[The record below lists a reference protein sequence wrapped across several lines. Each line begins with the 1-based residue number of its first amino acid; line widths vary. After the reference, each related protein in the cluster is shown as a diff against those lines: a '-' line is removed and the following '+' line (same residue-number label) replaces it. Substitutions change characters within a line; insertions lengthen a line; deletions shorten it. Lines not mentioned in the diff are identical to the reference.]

1 MTTTV
6 KKFHLTW
13 AEVDQKIDQLARN
26 IQMFHDW
33 DIQRV
38 VSIANGGTYIGK
50 RVAAVLDL
58 PHESVR
64 ISRYD
69 GERKRET
76 PIVAGKLTQP
86 TGNLIID
93 DLIDEGGTLD
103 LFDKHFG
110 LAGNKVA
117 VLYHSPGYP
126 KAHYLELKPMAW
138 IIFPWERVKVA

>member
-1 MTTTV
+1 MMTP

-26 IQMFHDW
+26 IQSMGW
-33 DIQRV
+33 EIQRV
-38 VSIANGGTYIGK
+38 VSIANGGLYIGK
-50 RVAAVLDL
+50 RIAAILDL

-69 GERKRET
+69 GETKRVP

-86 TGNLIID
+86 TGNLIVD

-103 LFDKHFG
+103 LFDEHFG
-110 LAGNKVA
+110 LEGNAVA
-117 VLYHSPGYP
+117 VLYHSPGQPHAYF
-126 KAHYLELKPMAW
+126 LETKPQAW
-138 IIFPWERVKVA
+138 IVFPWEKVKIA